1 MSKFKKGSIL
11 TERELDDAV
20 HAVQL
25 DALSLGMIPIAGVMS
40 RRIKGNKHQILG
52 FGFNHLREGI
62 PGIHGETGAIM
73 NMGTVTT
80 GYRDIVATSSLNPC
94 PFCQRTLAAHLGV
107 GEVRILDCLSY
118 TPDYTSYK
126 AIGLTPIPLHH
137 QPTIDTFQRW
147 VNDKN
152 NATIWNRDIGLF
164 DGKAAPVFNVK
175 KNPQRMAALMNLAHH
190 HAATALPD
198 EAPIGAV
205 IIDAQGEVIGSGHA
219 RIAANSDPSCVAA
232 MSAWRACGAREH
244 WMDKTLLLTT
254 GPDHIAYSMFHI
266 FNFGQLVIAS
276 EKIFRGEL
284 PALRKLKTP
293 LHVLRDTTSD
303 ALLTKW
309 IDKTPLSRVREW
321 LGSDFIGYD

>member
-1 MSKFKKGSIL
+1 
-11 TERELDDAV
+11 
-20 HAVQL
+20 
-25 DALSLGMIPIAGVMS
+25 
-40 RRIKGNKHQILG
+40 
-52 FGFNHLREGI
+52 
-62 PGIHGETGAIM
+62 
-73 NMGTVTT
+73 
-80 GYRDIVATSSLNPC
+80 
-94 PFCQRTLAAHLGV
+94 
-107 GEVRILDCLSY
+107 
-118 TPDYTSYK
+118 
-126 AIGLTPIPLHH
+126 
-137 QPTIDTFQRW
+137 
-147 VNDKN
+147 
-152 NATIWNRDIGLF
+152 
-164 DGKAAPVFNVK
+164 
-175 KNPQRMAALMNLAHH
+175 
-190 HAATALPD
+190 LPD